1 MRQFSVRTLR
11 ENQAAPTLMASDSPQ
26 GPSLRMARRRRPVT
40 IKDVAQ
46 LSGVSAATVTRALQ
60 GHPRVLPETRA
71 RVEDAAIRLGYR
83 PDHAART
90 LVTGISRTIGLLV
103 PTIRDPYW
111 AEVAAGI
118 EPRAAED
125 GFAVLIASGYGDP
138 VRAGQTL
145 EVLLGNRVDG
155 IIVTTAAGVAEPRLT
170 QAMGLPT
177 VVVGLDPPVGTL
189 ELEGARSAPIATLLE
204 AGQRHRLGARLSHVS
219 FDDVNA
225 GEIAARHLIELGHR
239 RIAFV
244 AGPSTLA
251 TVLRIAGVR
260 TILEQAGLT
269 LSSVSHGGDTFE
281 EGRTAGLELLR
292 GDRDFTAI
300 IAFNDLL
307 AAGVVRAA
315 RTLGIDVP
323 GELSVVGFDDI
334 MLASLFEPPLTTVR
348 APKYEMGARAAQLLF
363 EHMTSEPEMHWEL
376 LRGSLVVRESTG
388 RPAS

>member
-1 MRQFSVRTLR
+1 MVPDSHQGAALR
-11 ENQAAPTLMASDSPQ
+11 P
-26 GPSLRMARRRRPVT
+26 ARRRRPVT

-71 RVEDAAIRLGYR
+71 RVEDAATRLGYR
-83 PDHAART
+83 PDHAARS

-138 VRAGQTL
+138 VRAEQTL

-155 IIVTTAAGVAEPRLT
+155 IIVTTSAGVAEPRLA

-189 ELEGARSAPIATLLE
+189 ELEGARSAALATLLE
-204 AGQRHRLGARLSHVS
+204 AGQRHRQGARLSHVG

-225 GEIAARHLIELGHR
+225 GEMAARHLIELGHR
-239 RIAFV
+239 RIAFFS
-244 AGPSTLA
+244 GPPTLA
-251 TVLRIAGVR
+251 TILRIGGVRAALEDAGV
-260 TILEQAGLT
+260 LLT
-269 LSSVSHGGDTFE
+269 AVFDGGDTFE
-281 EGRTAGLELLR
+281 EGCAAGVRLLR
-292 GDRDFTAI
+292 RGRDFTAI

-307 AAGVVRAA
+307 AAGLVRAA
-315 RTLGIDVP
+315 RIVGVGVP
-323 GELSVVGFDDI
+323 RELSVVGFDD
-334 MLASLFEPPLTTVR
+334 LALAGLLEPAMTTVR

-363 EHMTSEPEMHWEL
+363 EHMASQPEMHWEL
-376 LRGSLVVRESTG
+376 LRGRLVVRDSTAPPSDS
-388 RPAS
+388 RLT

>member
-1 MRQFSVRTLR
+1 
-11 ENQAAPTLMASDSPQ
+11 MATETPQ
-26 GPSLRMARRRRPVT
+26 GAGLRAARRRRPVT

-71 RVEDAAIRLGYR
+71 RVEAAASRLGYR
-83 PDHAART
+83 PDHAARA

-155 IIVTTAAGVAEPRLT
+155 IIVTTSAGVAEPQLT
-170 QAMGLPT
+170 QTMGLPT

-189 ELEGARSAPIATLLE
+189 ELEGARSAPIATLID
-204 AGQRHRLGARLSHVS
+204 AGERHRQSARVSHVS

-225 GEIAARHLIELGHR
+225 GELAAQHLIELGHR
-239 RIAFV
+239 RIAFL

-260 TILEQAGLT
+260 RVLEQAGLT
-269 LSSVSHGGDTFE
+269 LCSLSYGGDTFE
-281 EGRTAGLELLR
+281 QGCAAGLELLR
-292 GDRDFTAI
+292 NERDFTAI
-300 IAFNDLL
+300 VAFNDLL
-307 AAGVVRAA
+307 AAGVVRSA

-323 GELSVVGFDDI
+323 GEVSVVGFDDI
-334 MLASLFEPPLTTVR
+334 MLARLVEPALTTVR
-348 APKYEMGARAAQLLF
+348 APKYEMGERAVQLLL
-363 EHMTSEPEMHWEL
+363 EHMTSEADMQWEL
-376 LRGSLVVRESTG
+376 LRGSLVVRESTA
-388 RPAS
+388 PPPS

>member
-1 MRQFSVRTLR
+1 M
-11 ENQAAPTLMASDSPQ
+11 APDAPQ
-26 GPSLRMARRRRPVT
+26 GPSLRTSRRRRPVT

-71 RVEDAAIRLGYR
+71 RVEDAASRLGYR
-83 PDHAART
+83 PDHAARA

-155 IIVTTAAGVAEPRLT
+155 IIVTTSAGVAEPRLT
-170 QAMGLPT
+170 QTMGLPT

-189 ELEGARSAPIATLLE
+189 ELAGARTAPIATLLE
-204 AGQRHRLGARLSHVS
+204 AGERHRLAARVSHVG

-225 GEIAARHLIELGHR
+225 GEIAAQHLLELGHR
-239 RIAFV
+239 RIAFL

-260 TILEQAGLT
+260 TILEQTGLT
-269 LSSVSHGGDTFE
+269 LSSVSYGGDTVE
-281 EGRTAGLELLR
+281 QGSAAGLDLFR
-292 GDRDFTAI
+292 NDREFTAI
-300 IAFNDLL
+300 IAFNDLV

-323 GELSVVGFDDI
+323 GQVSVVGFDDI
-334 MLASLFEPPLTTVR
+334 ALAGLLEPALTTVR
-348 APKYEMGARAAQLLF
+348 APKYEMGARAAELLF
-363 EHMTSEPEMHWEL
+363 DHMGSDAQMHWEL
-376 LRGSLVVRESTG
+376 LRGSLVVRQSTA
-388 RPAS
+388 PPSSSDPT

>member
-1 MRQFSVRTLR
+1 MV
-11 ENQAAPTLMASDSPQ
+11 PDPPQ
-26 GPSLRMARRRRPVT
+26 GSGLRTARRRRPVT

-60 GHPRVLPETRA
+60 GHPRVLPATRA
-71 RVEDAAIRLGYR
+71 RVEDAATRLGYR

-155 IIVTTAAGVAEPRLT
+155 IIVTTSAGVAEPRLT

-177 VVVGLDPPVGTL
+177 VLVGLDPPVGTL
-189 ELEGARSAPIATLLE
+189 ELEGARSAPVATLLE
-204 AGQRHRLGARLSHVS
+204 AGQRHRLGARLPHVS

-225 GEIAARHLIELGHR
+225 GELATRHLIELGHR
-239 RIAFV
+239 RIAFL
-244 AGPSTLA
+244 AGPPTLA

-260 TILEQAGLT
+260 RVLEETGLV
-269 LSSVSHGGDTFE
+269 LSSVSAGGDTFE
-281 EGRTAGLELLR
+281 QGCAAGLELLH

-323 GELSVVGFDDI
+323 GEVSVVGFDDI
-334 MLASLFEPPLTTVR
+334 MLARLFEPALTTVR
-348 APKYEMGARAAQLLF
+348 APKYEMGARATQLLF
-363 EHMTSEPEMHWEL
+363 EHMQSEPQMDWDL
-376 LRGSLVVRESTG
+376 LCGSLVVRDSTAP
-388 RPAS
+388 PASGG

>member
-1 MRQFSVRTLR
+1 MV
-11 ENQAAPTLMASDSPQ
+11 PDPPQ
-26 GPSLRMARRRRPVT
+26 GAGLRTVRRRRPVT

-60 GHPRVLPETRA
+60 GHPRVLPATRA
-71 RVEDAAIRLGYR
+71 RVEDAATRLGYR
-83 PDHAART
+83 PDHAARA
-90 LVTGISRTIGLLV
+90 LVTGITRTIGLLV

-125 GFAVLIASGYGDP
+125 GFAVLIASGYGDA

-155 IIVTTAAGVAEPRLT
+155 IILTTSAGVAEPRLT
-170 QAMGLPT
+170 QGLGLPT
-177 VVVGLDPPVGTL
+177 VVVGLDPPVGNL

-204 AGQRHRLGARLSHVS
+204 AGERHRLGTSLPHVG

-225 GEIAARHLIELGHR
+225 GEIATRHLIELGHR
-239 RIAFV
+239 RIAFL
-244 AGPSTLA
+244 AGPPTLA

-260 TILEQAGLT
+260 KVLEESGLA
-269 LSSVSHGGDTFE
+269 LSSVFAGGDTFE
-281 EGRTAGLELLR
+281 QGCAVGLELLR
-292 GDRDFTAI
+292 RERDFTAI

-315 RTLGIDVP
+315 RTLGINVP
-323 GELSVVGFDDI
+323 GEVSVVGFDDI
-334 MLASLFEPPLTTVR
+334 GLASMFEPALTTVR
-348 APKYEMGARAAQLLF
+348 APKYEMGARATQLLF
-363 EHMTSEPEMHWEL
+363 VLMQTEPQMHWEL
-376 LRGSLVVRESTG
+376 LCGSLVVRDSTAP
-388 RPAS
+388 PASWG

>member
-1 MRQFSVRTLR
+1 M
-11 ENQAAPTLMASDSPQ
+11 AADTPHAAGLSP
-26 GPSLRMARRRRPVT
+26 ARRRVT

-71 RVEDAAIRLGYR
+71 RVQSAASRLGYR
-83 PDHAART
+83 PDHAARA

-118 EPRAAED
+118 EPRAADE

-155 IIVTTAAGVAEPRLT
+155 IIVTTSAGVAEPQLT
-170 QAMGLPT
+170 EAMGLPT

-189 ELEGARSAPIATLLE
+189 ELEGARSAPVETLLD
-204 AGQRHRLGARLSHVS
+204 AGERHRQRARVSHVS
-219 FDDVNA
+219 FDDVRA
-225 GEIAARHLIELGHR
+225 GEIAAQHLIDLGHR
-239 RIAFV
+239 RIAFL

-260 TILEQAGLT
+260 TVLEEVGLT
-269 LSSVSHGGDTFE
+269 LRSLSYGGDTFE
-281 EGRTAGLELLR
+281 QGCAAGLALL
-292 GDRDFTAI
+292 GGERDFTAVV
-300 IAFNDLL
+300 AFNDLL
-307 AAGVVRAA
+307 AAGLVRAA

-323 GELSVVGFDDI
+323 GELSVMGFDDI
-334 MLASLFEPPLTTVR
+334 ALAGLVEPALTTIR
-348 APKYEMGARAAQLLF
+348 APKFEMGERAA
-363 EHMTSEPEMHWEL
+363 EL
-376 LRGSLVVRESTG
+376 LLLQIETDAGMRLERLRGTLVVRESTAPP
-388 RPAS
+388 RLPEPPPVW

>member
-1 MRQFSVRTLR
+1 
-11 ENQAAPTLMASDSPQ
+11 MASDTPQ
-26 GPSLRMARRRRPVT
+26 GSGVRTPRRRRPVT

-71 RVEDAAIRLGYR
+71 RVEDAATRLGYR
-83 PDHAART
+83 PDHAARA

-155 IIVTTAAGVAEPRLT
+155 IIVTTSAGVAEPQLAQT
-170 QAMGLPT
+170 MGLPT

-189 ELEGARSAPIATLLE
+189 ELEGARSAPIATLLD
-204 AGQRHRLGARLSHVS
+204 AGERHRRSARVSHVS

-225 GEIAARHLIELGHR
+225 GELAAQHLIELGHR
-239 RIAFV
+239 RIAFL

-260 TILEQAGLT
+260 RVLEHHGLT
-269 LSSVSHGGDTFE
+269 LSSLSYGGDTFE
-281 EGRTAGLELLR
+281 QGSAAGLDLLR
-292 GDRDFTAI
+292 NGRGFTAI

-334 MLASLFEPPLTTVR
+334 MVARLVEPALTTVR
-348 APKYEMGARAAQLLF
+348 APKYEMGQRATQLLL
-363 EHMTSEPEMHWEL
+363 EHMGSEAPMQWEL
-376 LRGSLVVRESTG
+376 LRGNLVVRESTAPPTE
-388 RPAS
+388 RRST

>member
-1 MRQFSVRTLR
+1 MV
-11 ENQAAPTLMASDSPQ
+11 PDSPQ
-26 GPSLRMARRRRPVT
+26 GPAVRPARRRRPVT

-71 RVEDAAIRLGYR
+71 RVEDAASRLGYR

-138 VRAGQTL
+138 VRAEQTL

-155 IIVTTAAGVAEPRLT
+155 IIVTTSAGVAEPRLT

-204 AGQRHRLGARLSHVS
+204 VGERQRLGARLSHVG

-225 GEIAARHLIELGHR
+225 GEIAAQHLIELGHR
-239 RIAFV
+239 RIALLG
-244 AGPSTLA
+244 GPSTLA
-251 TVLRIAGVR
+251 TLLRIAGVR
-260 TILEQAGLT
+260 AVLEQAGLT
-269 LSSVSHGGDTFE
+269 LSSVSYGGDTFE
-281 EGRTAGLELLR
+281 QGRAAGLELL
-292 GDRDFTAI
+292 GNDRDFTAI

-307 AAGVVRAA
+307 AGGVVRAA
-315 RTLGIDVP
+315 RALGIDVP
-323 GELSVVGFDDI
+323 GEVSVVGFDDLT
-334 MLASLFEPPLTTVR
+334 LASLLEPALTTVH

-363 EHMTSEPEMHWEL
+363 EHMHSESEMRWEL
-376 LRGSLVVRESTG
+376 LRGSLVVRQSTAP
-388 RPAS
+388 PATRD

>member
-1 MRQFSVRTLR
+1 
-11 ENQAAPTLMASDSPQ
+11 MASDSPL
-26 GPSLRMARRRRPVT
+26 GPSLRTVRRRRPVT

-71 RVEDAAIRLGYR
+71 RVEDAASRLGYQ
-83 PDHAART
+83 PDHAARA

-111 AEVAAGI
+111 AEVAAGV

-155 IIVTTAAGVAEPRLT
+155 IIVTTSAGVAEPRLT

-204 AGQRHRLGARLSHVS
+204 AEQRHRLAARLSHVG

-225 GEIAARHLIELGHR
+225 GEIAAQHLIELGHR
-239 RIAFV
+239 RIAFL

-260 TILEQAGLT
+260 TVLEQAGLT
-269 LSSVSHGGDTFE
+269 LRSVSYGGDTFE
-281 EGRTAGLELLR
+281 QGCAAGLDLFR
-292 GDRDFTAI
+292 NDRDFTAI

-323 GELSVVGFDDI
+323 GEVSVVGFDDI
-334 MLASLFEPPLTTVR
+334 MLARLLEPALTTVR
-348 APKYEMGARAAQLLF
+348 APKYEMGARAMELLF
-363 EHMTSEPEMHWEL
+363 EHMRSEAHMHWEL
-376 LRGSLVVRESTG
+376 LSGRLVVRESTAPPVLRG
-388 RPAS
+388 ST

>member
-1 MRQFSVRTLR
+1 MI
-11 ENQAAPTLMASDSPQ
+11 PDSPQ
-26 GPSLRMARRRRPVT
+26 GPELRRVPRRRPIT

-60 GHPRVLPETRA
+60 GHPRVLPATRA
-71 RVEDAAIRLGYR
+71 RVQEAASRLGYR

-90 LVTGISRTIGLLV
+90 LVTGLSRTIGLLV

-111 AEVAAGI
+111 SEVAAGI

-138 VRAGQTL
+138 VRAAQNL
-145 EVLLGNRVDG
+145 DVLLGNRVDG
-155 IIVTTAAGVAEPRLT
+155 IIVTTSAGVAEPRMT
-170 QAMGLPT
+170 QAMELPT

-204 AGQRHRLGARLSHVS
+204 AGQRHRLGARLSQVS

-225 GEIAARHLIELGHR
+225 GELAAQHLIELGHR
-239 RIAFV
+239 RIALL

-260 TILEQAGLT
+260 TVLERAGLK
-269 LSSVSHGGDTFE
+269 LSSVSKGGDTIE
-281 EGRTAGLELLR
+281 QGCAAGLELLR
-292 GDRDFTAI
+292 RDRDFTAI
-300 IAFNDLL
+300 VAFNDLV

-323 GELSVVGFDDI
+323 GEVSVVGFDDI
-334 MLASLFEPPLTTVR
+334 MLASLFEPALTTVR

-363 EHMTSEPEMHWEL
+363 EHMRSECEMHWEL
-376 LRGSLVVRESTG
+376 LRGSLVVRESTAP
-388 RPAS
+388 PASGG

>member
-1 MRQFSVRTLR
+1 M
-11 ENQAAPTLMASDSPQ
+11 AADSPQ
-26 GPSLRMARRRRPVT
+26 GTGLRAARRRRPVT

-60 GHPRVLPETRA
+60 GHPRVLPATRA
-71 RVEDAAIRLGYR
+71 RVEDAARRLGYR

-118 EPRAAED
+118 EPRAAEE

-138 VRAGQTL
+138 VRAGETL

-155 IIVTTAAGVAEPRLT
+155 IIVTTSAGVAEPQLSQGLT
-170 QAMGLPT
+170 LPT
-177 VVVGLDPPVGTL
+177 VVVGHDPPVGTL

-204 AGQRHRLGARLSHVS
+204 AGQRHRLAARLSHVS

-225 GEIAARHLIELGHR
+225 GEIAAHHLLELGHR
-239 RIAFV
+239 RIAFL
-244 AGPSTLA
+244 AGPPTLA

-260 TILEQAGLT
+260 TTLEQAGLA
-269 LSSVSHGGDTFE
+269 LASVSYGGDTFE
-281 EGRTAGLELLR
+281 QGCAAGLELLR
-292 GDRDFTAI
+292 DDPEFTAI

-307 AAGVVRAA
+307 AAGVVRSA

-323 GELSVVGFDDI
+323 GRVSVVGFDDI
-334 MLASLFEPPLTTVR
+334 TLAGLFEPALTTVR
-348 APKYEMGARAAQLLF
+348 APKYEMGERASQLLF
-363 EHMTSEPEMHWEL
+363 EDMRSEPRMQWEL
-376 LRGSLVVRESTG
+376 LRGSLVVRESTAPPS
-388 RPAS
+388 R

>member
-1 MRQFSVRTLR
+1 
-11 ENQAAPTLMASDSPQ
+11 MASDSSQ
-26 GPSLRMARRRRPVT
+26 GSSLRAPRRRRPVT

-71 RVEDAAIRLGYR
+71 RVQDAATRLGYR
-83 PDHAART
+83 PDHAARS

-155 IIVTTAAGVAEPRLT
+155 IIVTTSAGVAEPRLA

-177 VVVGLDPPVGTL
+177 VVVGLDPPVGSL
-189 ELEGARSAPIATLLE
+189 ELEGARLAPVPTLLE
-204 AGQRHRLGARLSHVS
+204 AGQRHRVEARLSHVG
-219 FDDVNA
+219 FDDVDA

-239 RIAFV
+239 RIAFM

-260 TILEQAGLT
+260 TVLEQAGLK
-269 LSSVSHGGDTFE
+269 LGLVSYGGDTFE
-281 EGRTAGLELLR
+281 QGCEAGLDLLR
-292 GDRDFTAI
+292 GERDFTAI
-300 IAFNDLL
+300 IAFNDLV
-307 AAGVVRAA
+307 AAGVARAA
-315 RTLGIDVP
+315 RTLGIEVP

-334 MLASLFEPPLTTVR
+334 MLARLFEPALTTVR
-348 APKYEMGARAAQLLF
+348 APKYEMGARAADLLF
-363 EHMTSEPEMHWEL
+363 EHMGRESQMHWEL
-376 LRGSLVVRESTG
+376 LRGSLVVRDSTAPP
-388 RPAS
+388 PA

>member
-1 MRQFSVRTLR
+1 M
-11 ENQAAPTLMASDSPQ
+11 APDAPQ
-26 GPSLRMARRRRPVT
+26 GPSLRTSRRRSPVT

-71 RVEDAAIRLGYR
+71 RVQDAASRLGYQ
-83 PDHAART
+83 PDHAARA

-155 IIVTTAAGVAEPRLT
+155 IIVTTSAGVAEPRLT
-170 QAMGLPT
+170 QTMGLPT

-189 ELEGARSAPIATLLE
+189 ELAGARTAPIATLLE
-204 AGQRHRLGARLSHVS
+204 AGERHRLAARVSHVG

-225 GEIAARHLIELGHR
+225 GEIAAQHLLELGHR
-239 RIAFV
+239 RIAFL

-269 LSSVSHGGDTFE
+269 LSSVSYGGDTVE
-281 EGRTAGLELLR
+281 QGSAAGLDLFR
-292 GDRDFTAI
+292 NDRDFTAV
-300 IAFNDLL
+300 IAFNDLV
-307 AAGVVRAA
+307 AAGVIRAA

-323 GELSVVGFDDI
+323 GQVSVVGFDDI
-334 MLASLFEPPLTTVR
+334 ALAGLLEPALTTVR
-348 APKYEMGARAAQLLF
+348 APKYEMGARAADLLF
-363 EHMTSEPEMHWEL
+363 DHMGSDAQMHWEL
-376 LRGSLVVRESTG
+376 LRGSLVARESTA
-388 RPAS
+388 PPSSSDTT

>member
-1 MRQFSVRTLR
+1 MAADPPQGTSLRTL
-11 ENQAAPTLMASDSPQ
+11 
-26 GPSLRMARRRRPVT
+26 RRRRPVT

-71 RVEDAAIRLGYR
+71 RVQDAATRLGYR
-83 PDHAART
+83 PDHAARA

-118 EPRAAED
+118 EPRAAQD

-138 VRAGQTL
+138 VRAGETL

-155 IIVTTAAGVAEPRLT
+155 IIVTTSAGVAEPRLT
-170 QAMGLPT
+170 PPMGLPT
-177 VVVGLDPPVGTL
+177 VVVGLDPPVGSL
-189 ELEGARSAPIATLLE
+189 ELEGARLAPVPTLLE
-204 AGQRHRLGARLSHVS
+204 AAQRHREGVGLSHVG
-219 FDDVNA
+219 FDDVAA

-239 RIAFV
+239 RIAFL
-244 AGPSTLA
+244 AGPATLA

-260 TILEQAGLT
+260 RVLESAGLGLT
-269 LSSVSHGGDTFE
+269 AVTQGGDTFE
-281 EGRTAGLELLR
+281 EGCAAGLELLR
-292 GDRDFTAI
+292 AEHDFSAI

-323 GELSVVGFDDI
+323 GEVSVVGFDDI
-334 MLASLFEPPLTTVR
+334 ALAGLFEPALTTVR
-348 APKYEMGARAAQLLF
+348 APKREMGARAAELLF
-363 EHMTSEPEMHWEL
+363 EHMLHELDVQWEL
-376 LRGSLVVRESTG
+376 LGGNLVVRESTAPPVSG
-388 RPAS
+388 A

>member
-1 MRQFSVRTLR
+1 M
-11 ENQAAPTLMASDSPQ
+11 
-26 GPSLRMARRRRPVT
+26 T

-60 GHPRVLPETRA
+60 GHPRVLPATRE
-71 RVEDAAIRLGYR
+71 RVESAATRLGYR

-90 LVTGISRTIGLLV
+90 LVTGMSRTIGLLV

-155 IIVTTAAGVAEPRLT
+155 IILTTSAGVPEPRLT
-170 QAMGLPT
+170 QEVGMPT
-177 VVVGLDPPVGTL
+177 VVVGHDPPVGDL
-189 ELEGARSAPIATLLE
+189 ELEGARSAPIATLVE
-204 AGQRHRLGARLSHVS
+204 AGRRHRQAARLPHVG

-225 GEIAARHLIELGHR
+225 GELATRHLIELGHR
-239 RIAFV
+239 RIAFL
-244 AGPSTLA
+244 AGPPTLA
-251 TVLRIAGVR
+251 TLLRIAGVR
-260 TILEQAGLT
+260 KVLEESGLV
-269 LSSVSHGGDTFE
+269 LSSVSAGGDTVE
-281 EGRTAGLELLR
+281 QGHAAGLELLR
-292 GDRDFTAI
+292 RERDFTAI

-307 AAGVVRAA
+307 AAGVIRAA

-334 MLASLFEPPLTTVR
+334 ALASLVEPALTTVR

-363 EHMTSEPEMHWEL
+363 VLMQTEPQMHWEL
-376 LRGSLVVRESTG
+376 LSGSLVVRDSTAP
-388 RPAS
+388 PAAAA

>member
-1 MRQFSVRTLR
+1 MV
-11 ENQAAPTLMASDSPQ
+11 PDSPQ
-26 GPSLRMARRRRPVT
+26 GSALRPARRRRPVT

-71 RVEDAAIRLGYR
+71 RVQDAARRLGYR

-138 VRAGQTL
+138 VRAEQNL
-145 EVLLGNRVDG
+145 EVLMGNRVDG
-155 IIVTTAAGVAEPRLT
+155 IIVTTSAGVAEPRLA

-189 ELEGARSAPIATLLE
+189 ELEGARSAPVATLLE
-204 AGQRHRLGARLSHVS
+204 AAERQRLGARLSHVG

-239 RIAFV
+239 RIALLG
-244 AGPSTLA
+244 GPSTLA
-251 TVLRIAGVR
+251 TLLRMAGVR
-260 TILEQAGLT
+260 TVLEPAGLT
-269 LSSVSHGGDTFE
+269 LSSVAYGGDTFE
-281 EGRTAGLELLR
+281 QGYAAGLELL
-292 GDRDFTAI
+292 GDDRDFTAI

-307 AAGVVRAA
+307 AGGVVRAA
-315 RTLGIDVP
+315 RELGVDVP
-323 GELSVVGFDDI
+323 GQVSIVGFDDI
-334 MLASLFEPPLTTVR
+334 MLASLLEPALTTVR

-363 EHMTSEPEMHWEL
+363 EHMSSESEMRWEL
-376 LRGSLVVRESTG
+376 LRGSLVVRRSTAPPAG
-388 RPAS
+388 RD